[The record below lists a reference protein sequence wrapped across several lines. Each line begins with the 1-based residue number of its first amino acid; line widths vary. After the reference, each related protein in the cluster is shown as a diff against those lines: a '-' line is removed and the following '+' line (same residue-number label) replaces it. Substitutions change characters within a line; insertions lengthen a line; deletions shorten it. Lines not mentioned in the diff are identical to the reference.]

1 MSRGARC
8 AVLALLL
15 VTTPSCARTLYNF
28 GTVAEG
34 RVYRSGQPSPWLLQ
48 WAVARHGVR
57 TLINLRGRTPGFES
71 HFAAQHGLRLFSF
84 DLSATRPPS
93 EAELG
98 RFLGILADA
107 ENHPILVH
115 CKNGVDRT
123 GYMLAMYRIST
134 DGWTKEQALAEMR
147 RFLQFETLNAVPAT
161 VVRDGARTAGQ
172 EPSSGPEIT
181 GPGDE

>member
-1 MSRGARC
+1 VSRGARG
-8 AVLALLL
+8 ALLALLL

-48 WAVARHGVR
+48 WAVSRHGVR

-71 HFAAQHGLRLFSF
+71 RFAAQRGMRLFSF

-93 EAELG
+93 EAEVE
-98 RFLGILADA
+98 RFLGILTEP
-107 ENHPILVH
+107 ENYPILVH

-134 DGWTKEQALAEMR
+134 NGWTKDQALAEMR
-147 RFLQFETLNAVPAT
+147 RFLQFETLNGVPAT
-161 VVRDGARTAGQ
+161 IVRDGARTTAK
-172 EPSSGPEIT
+172 EPAP
-181 GPGDE
+181 GPGAE